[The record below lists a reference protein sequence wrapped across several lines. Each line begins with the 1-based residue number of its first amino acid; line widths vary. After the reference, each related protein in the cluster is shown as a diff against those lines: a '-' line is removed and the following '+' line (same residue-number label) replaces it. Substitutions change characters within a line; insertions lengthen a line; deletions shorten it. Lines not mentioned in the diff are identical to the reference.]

1 MKKLTLSIATF
12 AAAFSLSAQSG
23 SHVQFKMTSARGM
36 NGTMDV
42 NYSEHGHLSVMKSTA
57 PQLPGGEMVIKSL
70 SMKSTPGVTYMI
82 DDKNKTYREVK
93 GSAGHKGEEKDVTV
107 KKLGEE
113 TVGGYKCTH
122 ALVTEENGATTD
134 MWNTKDIPDYNKYA
148 EALNENKQMG
158 SGKREKALK
167 DAGCEG
173 FPVKMSRKGKNEAD
187 GFTMELV
194 KFEKK
199 SFPAS
204 DFEIPAGYT
213 KSEAPAGGG
222 YPGAAGMGVKSQEE
236 IMKMTPEERA
246 KYIEDM
252 KKKYG
257 K

>member
-1 MKKLTLSIATF
+1 MKKLTLTIAMF
-12 AAAFSLSAQSG
+12 AVTISVNAQSG
-23 SHVQFKMTSARGM
+23 SHSQFKLASGRGM
-36 NGTMDV
+36 NGTMDL
-42 NYSEHGHLSVMKSTA
+42 NYSEYGHTSVMKSTA
-57 PQLPGGEMVIKSL
+57 PQLPGGEMIIKSL
-70 SMKSTPGVTYMI
+70 SKKSSPDVTYMI

-93 GSAGHKGEEKDVTV
+93 KSAGHRGEEKDVTV
-107 KKLGEE
+107 KKVGDE
-113 TVGGYKCTH
+113 TVNEYKCVH
-122 ALVTEENGATTD
+122 SIVTEENGATTD

-148 EALNENKQMG
+148 EALSENKQMG
-158 SGKREKALK
+158 SSKREKALK

-173 FPVKMSRKGKNEAD
+173 FPVKMSRKGKSDAD

-213 KSEAPAGGG
+213 KSEGGAGA
-222 YPGAAGMGVKSQEE
+222 YPGAAGMGVKSQDE
-236 IMKMTPEERA
+236 IMKMSPEERQ
-246 KYIEDM
+246 KYIEEM